1 MKRHALLLVLCV
13 FAALALLVACGD
25 GDSDDEG
32 VAANPGTQLAVA
44 LTNDGCDPATLTAP
58 AGNVTFA
65 VTNKGSKTLELYIL
79 SGTKVVAEAENIAPN
94 FTKSTTAKD
103 MKAGDYTL
111 GCGSKDGPKGALKIT
126 G

>member
-1 MKRHALLLVLCV
+1 MKRRTLLSVLCV
-13 FAALALLVACGD
+13 FAALALLAACGD
-25 GDSDDEG
+25 GDNDEG

-44 LTNDGCDPATLTAP
+44 LTNNGCDPATLTAR

-65 VTNKGSKTLELYIL
+65 VTNKGSKTLELYVL

-94 FTKSTTAKD
+94 FNKSVTAKD
-103 MKAGDYTL
+103 LKPGDYTL

-126 G
+126 E